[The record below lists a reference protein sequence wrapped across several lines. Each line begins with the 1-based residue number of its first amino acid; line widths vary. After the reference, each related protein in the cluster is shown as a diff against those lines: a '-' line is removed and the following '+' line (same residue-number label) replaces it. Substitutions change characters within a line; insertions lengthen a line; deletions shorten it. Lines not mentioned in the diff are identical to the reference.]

1 MKFYT
6 YSLSMLVALG
16 ITVSSAEAF
25 TVARDTVKNSV
36 SPLAIA
42 IATTTIQKKSVK
54 MRTVSYISGKLK
66 TKGYVVRDARRK
78 GQIYIFR
85 ASKNGFVLLIS
96 VDARNSKIVG
106 VKILSAPAGKQ
117 PRAKASA
124 GNRFVDET
132 YEFGYGVSEA
142 EYLSYYEFTQAE
154 YLSTVE
160 YTVYA
165 LAISEFV
172 SYEAISTEATD
183 ASITYEADDLDQGEA
198 GDAEG
203 NTEAAIVAEDMP
215 DDTSADEAPAEDT
228 TAEPS
233 TDEPAADAPS
243 DQPTDDS
250 ATDCPPDGDGTDAC
264 PPPEPTIED
273 TTPDEPQAD
282 DPQAD
287 EPQADEPQQDEVVPE
302 EPQDEAPAE
311 DTPSEDPP
319 PDEPQ

>member
-1 MKFYT
+1 
-6 YSLSMLVALG
+6 MLVALG
-16 ITVSSAEAF
+16 IMVSSAEAF
-25 TVARDTVKNSV
+25 TVARDAARNNV

-42 IATTTIQKKSVK
+42 IATTIQKKSVK
-54 MRTVSYISGKLK
+54 MRSVSYISSKLK

-85 ASKNGFVLLIS
+85 TSKNGFVLLIS

-117 PRAKASA
+117 PRTKGSA

-142 EYLSYYEFTQAE
+142 EYLSYNEFTEAE

-160 YTVYA
+160 YTSYA

-183 ASITYEADDLDQGEA
+183 ASITYEADDLDQGEV

-203 NTEAAIVAEDMP
+203 NTEATVVAEDMP
-215 DDTSADEAPAEDT
+215 DDTSAEDT
-228 TAEPS
+228 
-233 TDEPAADAPS
+233 PS
-243 DQPTDDS
+243 DQPTDES
-250 ATDCPPDGDGTDAC
+250 AADCPPDGDGTDAC

-287 EPQADEPQQDEVVPE
+287 EPQQEENVPE

-311 DTPSEDPP
+311 DAPAEDPP